1 MPKRKPC
8 FTAPQCSTADCPNI
22 QCDAFEE
29 KYDCP
34 ASDAG
39 LERIP
44 CRLCHWN
51 TGKMVSPK
59 ENVIDIL
66 SQTFDRLCADIATTI
81 DTESKY
87 DLKFVFDKNKL
98 PFMWQDLKDKE

>member
-51 TGKMVSPK
+51 TGKCEDCLFEKNPDYCPK
-59 ENVIDIL
+59 E
-66 SQTFDRLCADIATTI
+66 
-81 DTESKY
+81 TEVHDAEES
-87 DLKFVFDKNKL
+87 
-98 PFMWQDLKDKE
+98 